1 MTVSVLVDTFEFLT
15 NLLLFCLAILN
26 PYFVVYQV
34 DDLQDKYHECLE
46 MLMENQVK

>member
-1 MTVSVLVDTFEFLT
+1 MIYNLKTVCESIRISQP
-15 NLLLFCLAILN
+15 CLCFN
-26 PYFVVYQV
+26 QV